1 MGDRRSRD
9 KGKGK
14 MLQQWGATRRRS
26 KSKAA
31 RTLIIISSSDSDKE
45 KEVVVI
51 SSSDSD
57 ENEGLVDQR
66 PTPSAKPSVAK
77 KEVKDEIELPPG
89 AKLIADC
96 EAADILQG
104 LEERLESLKNLH
116 ISIPKSF
123 PKSLQYS
130 KENAVHY
137 TDKKSVK
144 RALETLKEYGA
155 TDWEICMIANSC
167 PESCEEAYALIP
179 SLKNKEDQIGDTL
192 NAVLA
197 TLAKFKVDDD

>member
-1 MGDRRSRD
+1 MADRRRRD
-9 KGKGK
+9 KGKVEVIP
-14 MLQQWGATRRRS
+14 QWGATRRRS

-31 RTLIIISSSDSDKE
+31 RPLIIISSSDSDKE
-45 KEVVVI
+45 KEPIVI

-57 ENEGLVDQR
+57 ENER
-66 PTPSAKPSVAK
+66 PTPSAQPSAAK
-77 KEVKDEIELPPG
+77 KKVKEEEFELPPG

-104 LEERLESLKNLH
+104 IEARLESSLKNMH

-130 KENAVHY
+130 KDNAVHY
-137 TDKKSVK
+137 TDTKSVK
-144 RALETLKEYGA
+144 RALERLKEYGA

-179 SLKNKEDQIGDTL
+179 SLKGKEDTIGETL
-192 NAVLA
+192 NAVLT
-197 TLAKFKVDDD
+197 TLARFKVDDD